1 MKKIPF
7 AVVKMVNIVL
17 LMIPFLI
24 CWTLHYEPRTTTV
37 GSKQVSVLV
46 MITYFL
52 ICYYFEERLDCFRV
66 SILQIRDAIF
76 GEVLATMITDIIMYI
91 LIWMLSIHLPNL
103 IPGLITWGGQCVIG
117 VIWAFVMHQSYF
129 STHPPLRTIV
139 IYDERM
145 GMENLIHTYGLEK
158 RFNIKT
164 VYPVESIMDKLEVM
178 EEFDAAFLCGI
189 HSRERNIILKHCINH
204 KIKLFMIPRIADV
217 MMRGSEQI
225 HMLHLPI
232 LKTQRYK
239 PSIEYQIIKRT
250 MDIVVSGIATIVLSP
265 LFLITAIAVKSDGG
279 PAFYKQKRLTKDG
292 KVFEILKFRS
302 MRVDAEKYS
311 GAVLSAGENDPRIT
325 KVGRIIRACRLDD
338 FLRGSLEKLAIQKS
352 NCRLSDYSLMIMEA
366 SIEDFRKAVLA
377 GNTMKAVHADETFHL
392 QIIHSAQLN
401 RLTKMWELL
410 SPLNGA
416 MFLSVQN
423 ANRLEPN
430 TPDPS
435 TSHKGGAAVWTHQ
448 CLLEA
453 IRINDLQAT
462 CDLLDQHYEE
472 TGRRVYR
479 LSLMEAIGDG
489 D

>member
-17 LMIPFLI
+17 LMIPFII
-24 CWTLHYEPRTTTV
+24 CWTLYYEPRTTTV

-46 MITYFL
+46 VITYFL

-66 SILQIRDAIF
+66 SILQIRDVIF

-117 VIWAFVMHQSYF
+117 VIWTYVMHKSYF

-189 HSRERNIILKHCINH
+189 HSRERNIILKHCISH

-325 KVGRIIRACRLDD
+325 KVGRIIRACRLDELPQLLNILKGD
-338 FLRGSLEKLAIQKS
+338 MSLVGPRPERPELQKEIEKEVPEFGLR
-352 NCRLSDYSLMIMEA
+352 
-366 SIEDFRKAVLA
+366 
-377 GNTMKAVHADETFHL
+377 
-392 QIIHSAQLN
+392 
-401 RLTKMWELL
+401 
-410 SPLNGA
+410 
-416 MFLSVQN
+416 
-423 ANRLEPN
+423 
-430 TPDPS
+430 
-435 TSHKGGAAVWTHQ
+435 
-448 CLLEA
+448 
-453 IRINDLQAT
+453 LQAKAGLT
-462 CDLLDQHYEE
+462 GYAQVYGKYNTTFYDKLLMDLMYISKPSILEDLTIMLATVKILTSKESTEGVGEGNEE
-472 TGRRVYR
+472 LIFRDEED
-479 LSLMEAIGDG
+479 LKK
-489 D
+489 

>member
-24 CWTLHYEPRTTTV
+24 CWTLYYEPRTTTV

-46 MITYFL
+46 MIIFFF
-52 ICYYFEERLDCFRV
+52 ICYYFGQRLDCFRV
-66 SILQIRDAIF
+66 SILQIRDVIF
-76 GEVLATMITDIIMYI
+76 GEVLAVMITDIIMYI

-103 IPGLITWGGQCVIG
+103 IPGLITWGGQCAIG
-117 VIWAFVMHQSYF
+117 AIWAYVMHQSYF

-325 KVGRIIRACRLDD
+325 KVGRIIRACRLDELPQLLNILKGD
-338 FLRGSLEKLAIQKS
+338 MSLVGPRPERPELQKEIEKEVPEFGLRLQTKAGLTGYAQVYGKYNTTFYDKLLMDLMYISKPSILEDLTIMLATVKILTSKESTEGVGEGKDKL
-352 NCRLSDYSLMIMEA
+352 
-366 SIEDFRKAVLA
+366 
-377 GNTMKAVHADETFHL
+377 
-392 QIIHSAQLN
+392 
-401 RLTKMWELL
+401 ELRE
-410 SPLNGA
+410 S
-416 MFLSVQN
+416 
-423 ANRLEPN
+423 
-430 TPDPS
+430 
-435 TSHKGGAAVWTHQ
+435 K
-448 CLLEA
+448 
-453 IRINDLQAT
+453 
-462 CDLLDQHYEE
+462 
-472 TGRRVYR
+472 
-479 LSLMEAIGDG
+479 
-489 D
+489 

>member
-311 GAVLSAGENDPRIT
+311 GAVLAAGENDPRIT
-325 KVGRIIRACRLDD
+325 KVGRIIRACRLDELPQLLNILKGD
-338 FLRGSLEKLAIQKS
+338 MSLVGPRPERPELQKEIEKEVPEFGLR
-352 NCRLSDYSLMIMEA
+352 
-366 SIEDFRKAVLA
+366 
-377 GNTMKAVHADETFHL
+377 
-392 QIIHSAQLN
+392 
-401 RLTKMWELL
+401 
-410 SPLNGA
+410 
-416 MFLSVQN
+416 
-423 ANRLEPN
+423 
-430 TPDPS
+430 
-435 TSHKGGAAVWTHQ
+435 
-448 CLLEA
+448 
-453 IRINDLQAT
+453 LQAKAGLT
-462 CDLLDQHYEE
+462 GYAQVYGKYNTTFYDKLLMDLMYISKPSILEDLTIMLATVKILTSKESTEGVGEGKEE
-472 TGRRVYR
+472 LKLRNKTN
-479 LSLMEAIGDG
+479 IN
-489 D
+489 

>member
-7 AVVKMVNIVL
+7 AVVKMANIVL

-24 CWTLHYEPRTTTV
+24 CWTLYYEPRTTTV

-46 MITYFL
+46 MIIFFF
-52 ICYYFEERLDCFRV
+52 ICYYFGQRLDCFRV
-66 SILQIRDAIF
+66 SILQIRDVIF

-117 VIWAFVMHQSYF
+117 VIWAYVMHQSYF
-129 STHPPLRTIV
+129 FTHPPLRTIV

-225 HMLHLPI
+225 HMLYLPI

-325 KVGRIIRACRLDD
+325 KVGRIIRACRLDELPQLLNILKGD
-338 FLRGSLEKLAIQKS
+338 MSLVGPRPERPELQKEIEKEVPEFGLR
-352 NCRLSDYSLMIMEA
+352 
-366 SIEDFRKAVLA
+366 
-377 GNTMKAVHADETFHL
+377 
-392 QIIHSAQLN
+392 
-401 RLTKMWELL
+401 
-410 SPLNGA
+410 
-416 MFLSVQN
+416 
-423 ANRLEPN
+423 
-430 TPDPS
+430 
-435 TSHKGGAAVWTHQ
+435 
-448 CLLEA
+448 
-453 IRINDLQAT
+453 LQAKAGLT
-462 CDLLDQHYEE
+462 GYAQVYGKYNTTFYDKLLMDLMYISKPSILEDLTIMLATVKILTSKESTEGVGEGKEE
-472 TGRRVYR
+472 LKLRNKTN
-479 LSLMEAIGDG
+479 IN
-489 D
+489 

>member
-24 CWTLHYEPRTTTV
+24 CWTLYYEPRTTTV
-37 GSKQVSVLV
+37 GSKQVSVFV
-46 MITYFL
+46 MIIFFL
-52 ICYYFEERLDCFRV
+52 ICYYFGQRLDCFRV
-66 SILQIRDAIF
+66 SILQIRDVIF

-117 VIWAFVMHQSYF
+117 VIWAYVMHQSYF

-189 HSRERNIILKHCINH
+189 HSRERNIILKHCISH

-225 HMLHLPI
+225 HMLFLPI

-325 KVGRIIRACRLDD
+325 KVGRIIRACRLDELPQLLNILKGD
-338 FLRGSLEKLAIQKS
+338 MSLVGPRPERPELQKEIEKEVPEFGLRLQAKAGLTGYAQVYGKYNTTFYDKL
-352 NCRLSDYSLMIMEA
+352 LMDLMYISKP
-366 SIEDFRKAVLA
+366 SILEDFTIMLA
-377 GNTMKAVHADETFHL
+377 TVK
-392 QIIHSAQLN
+392 I
-401 RLTKMWELL
+401 LTSKESTEGVGEGKDKLELRE
-410 SPLNGA
+410 S
-416 MFLSVQN
+416 
-423 ANRLEPN
+423 
-430 TPDPS
+430 
-435 TSHKGGAAVWTHQ
+435 K
-448 CLLEA
+448 
-453 IRINDLQAT
+453 
-462 CDLLDQHYEE
+462 
-472 TGRRVYR
+472 
-479 LSLMEAIGDG
+479 
-489 D
+489 

>member
-17 LMIPFLI
+17 LMIPFVI
-24 CWTLHYEPRTTTV
+24 CWTLYYEPRTTTV

-46 MITYFL
+46 MIIFFL
-52 ICYYFEERLDCFRV
+52 ICYYFGQRLDCFRV
-66 SILQIRDAIF
+66 SILQIRDVIF

-91 LIWMLSIHLPNL
+91 LIWILSIHLPNL

-117 VIWAFVMHQSYF
+117 VIWAYVMHQSYF

-189 HSRERNIILKHCINH
+189 HSRERNIILKHCISH

-325 KVGRIIRACRLDD
+325 KVGRIIRACRLDELPQLLNILKGD
-338 FLRGSLEKLAIQKS
+338 MSLVGPRPERPELQKEIEKEVPEFGLR
-352 NCRLSDYSLMIMEA
+352 
-366 SIEDFRKAVLA
+366 
-377 GNTMKAVHADETFHL
+377 
-392 QIIHSAQLN
+392 
-401 RLTKMWELL
+401 
-410 SPLNGA
+410 
-416 MFLSVQN
+416 
-423 ANRLEPN
+423 
-430 TPDPS
+430 
-435 TSHKGGAAVWTHQ
+435 
-448 CLLEA
+448 
-453 IRINDLQAT
+453 LQAKAGLT
-462 CDLLDQHYEE
+462 GYAQVYGKYNTTFYDKLLMDLMYISKPSILEDLTIMLATVKILTSKESTEGVGEE
-472 TGRRVYR
+472 KNALELRDEKKR
-479 LSLMEAIGDG
+479 S
-489 D
+489 

>member
-7 AVVKMVNIVL
+7 AVVKMANIVL

-24 CWTLHYEPRTTTV
+24 CWTLYYEPRTTTV

-46 MITYFL
+46 MIIFFF
-52 ICYYFEERLDCFRV
+52 ICYYFGQRLDCFRV
-66 SILQIRDAIF
+66 SILQIRDVIF

-91 LIWMLSIHLPNL
+91 LILMLSIHLPNL

-117 VIWAFVMHQSYF
+117 VIWAYVMHQSYF
-129 STHPPLRTIV
+129 FTHPPLRTIV

-325 KVGRIIRACRLDD
+325 KVGRIIRACRLDELPQLLNILKGD
-338 FLRGSLEKLAIQKS
+338 MSLVGPRPERPELQKEIEKEVPEFGLR
-352 NCRLSDYSLMIMEA
+352 
-366 SIEDFRKAVLA
+366 
-377 GNTMKAVHADETFHL
+377 
-392 QIIHSAQLN
+392 
-401 RLTKMWELL
+401 
-410 SPLNGA
+410 
-416 MFLSVQN
+416 
-423 ANRLEPN
+423 
-430 TPDPS
+430 
-435 TSHKGGAAVWTHQ
+435 
-448 CLLEA
+448 
-453 IRINDLQAT
+453 LQAKAGLT
-462 CDLLDQHYEE
+462 GYAQVYGKYNTTFYDKLLMDLMYISKPSILEDLTIMLATVKILTSKESTEGVGEGKEE
-472 TGRRVYR
+472 LKLR
-479 LSLMEAIGDG
+479 EDK
-489 D
+489 

>member
-24 CWTLHYEPRTTTV
+24 CWTLYYEPRTTTV

-46 MITYFL
+46 MIIFFF
-52 ICYYFEERLDCFRV
+52 ICYYFGQRLDCFRV
-66 SILQIRDAIF
+66 SILQIRDVIF
-76 GEVLATMITDIIMYI
+76 GEVLAVMITDIIMYI

-103 IPGLITWGGQCVIG
+103 IPGLITWGGQCAIG
-117 VIWAFVMHQSYF
+117 AIWAYVMHQRYF

-178 EEFDAAFLCGI
+178 EEFDVAFLCGI

-292 KVFEILKFRS
+292 KEFEILKFRS

-325 KVGRIIRACRLDD
+325 KVGRIIRACRLDELPQLLNILKGD
-338 FLRGSLEKLAIQKS
+338 MSLVGPRPERPELQKEIEKEVPEFGLRLQTKAGLTGYAQVYGKYNTTFYDKLLMDLMYISKPSILEDLTIMLATVKILTSKESTEGVGEGKDKL
-352 NCRLSDYSLMIMEA
+352 
-366 SIEDFRKAVLA
+366 
-377 GNTMKAVHADETFHL
+377 
-392 QIIHSAQLN
+392 
-401 RLTKMWELL
+401 ELRE
-410 SPLNGA
+410 S
-416 MFLSVQN
+416 
-423 ANRLEPN
+423 
-430 TPDPS
+430 
-435 TSHKGGAAVWTHQ
+435 K
-448 CLLEA
+448 
-453 IRINDLQAT
+453 
-462 CDLLDQHYEE
+462 
-472 TGRRVYR
+472 
-479 LSLMEAIGDG
+479 
-489 D
+489 

>member
-24 CWTLHYEPRTTTV
+24 CWTLYYEPRTTTV
-37 GSKQVSVLV
+37 GSKPVSVLV
-46 MITYFL
+46 MIIFFF
-52 ICYYFEERLDCFRV
+52 ICYYFGQRLDCFRV
-66 SILQIRDAIF
+66 SILQIRDVIF
-76 GEVLATMITDIIMYI
+76 GEVLAVMITDIIMYI

-325 KVGRIIRACRLDD
+325 KVGRIIRACRLDELPQLLNILKGD
-338 FLRGSLEKLAIQKS
+338 MSLVGPRPERPELQKEIEKEVPEFGLR
-352 NCRLSDYSLMIMEA
+352 
-366 SIEDFRKAVLA
+366 
-377 GNTMKAVHADETFHL
+377 
-392 QIIHSAQLN
+392 
-401 RLTKMWELL
+401 
-410 SPLNGA
+410 
-416 MFLSVQN
+416 
-423 ANRLEPN
+423 
-430 TPDPS
+430 
-435 TSHKGGAAVWTHQ
+435 
-448 CLLEA
+448 
-453 IRINDLQAT
+453 LQAKAGLT
-462 CDLLDQHYEE
+462 GYAQVYGKYNTTFYDKLLMDLMYISKPSILEDLTIMLATVKILTSKESTEGVGEGKEE
-472 TGRRVYR
+472 LKLR
-479 LSLMEAIGDG
+479 EDK
-489 D
+489 

>member
-24 CWTLHYEPRTTTV
+24 CWTLYYEPRTTTV
-37 GSKQVSVLV
+37 GSKQISVLV
-46 MITYFL
+46 MIIFFL
-52 ICYYFEERLDCFRV
+52 ICYYFGQRLDCFRV
-66 SILQIRDAIF
+66 SILQIRDVIF

-117 VIWAFVMHQSYF
+117 VIWAYAMHQSYF

-189 HSRERNIILKHCINH
+189 HSRERNIILKHCISH

-225 HMLHLPI
+225 HMLYLPI

-325 KVGRIIRACRLDD
+325 KVGRIIRACRLDELPQLLNILKGD
-338 FLRGSLEKLAIQKS
+338 MSLVGPRPERPELQKEIEKEVPEFGLRLQAKAGLTGYAQVYGKYNTTFYDKL
-352 NCRLSDYSLMIMEA
+352 LMDLMYISKP
-366 SIEDFRKAVLA
+366 SILEDFTIMLA
-377 GNTMKAVHADETFHL
+377 TVK
-392 QIIHSAQLN
+392 I
-401 RLTKMWELL
+401 LTSKESTEGVGEGKDKLELRE
-410 SPLNGA
+410 S
-416 MFLSVQN
+416 
-423 ANRLEPN
+423 
-430 TPDPS
+430 
-435 TSHKGGAAVWTHQ
+435 K
-448 CLLEA
+448 
-453 IRINDLQAT
+453 
-462 CDLLDQHYEE
+462 
-472 TGRRVYR
+472 
-479 LSLMEAIGDG
+479 
-489 D
+489 

>member
-66 SILQIRDAIF
+66 SILQIRDVIF

-117 VIWAFVMHQSYF
+117 VIWTYVMHKSYF

-189 HSRERNIILKHCINH
+189 HSRERNIILKHCISH

-311 GAVLSAGENDPRIT
+311 GVVLSAGENDPRIT
-325 KVGRIIRACRLDD
+325 KVGRIIRACRLDELPQLLNILKGD
-338 FLRGSLEKLAIQKS
+338 MSLVGPRPERPELQKEIEKEVPEFGLR
-352 NCRLSDYSLMIMEA
+352 
-366 SIEDFRKAVLA
+366 
-377 GNTMKAVHADETFHL
+377 
-392 QIIHSAQLN
+392 
-401 RLTKMWELL
+401 
-410 SPLNGA
+410 
-416 MFLSVQN
+416 
-423 ANRLEPN
+423 
-430 TPDPS
+430 
-435 TSHKGGAAVWTHQ
+435 
-448 CLLEA
+448 
-453 IRINDLQAT
+453 LQAKAGLT
-462 CDLLDQHYEE
+462 GYAQVYGKYNTTFYDKLLMDLMYISKPSILEDLTIMLATVKILTSKESTEGVGEGNEE
-472 TGRRVYR
+472 LIFRDEKD
-479 LSLMEAIGDG
+479 LKK
-489 D
+489 

>member
-24 CWTLHYEPRTTTV
+24 CWTLYYEPRTTTV

-52 ICYYFEERLDCFRV
+52 ICYYFGESLDCFRV
-66 SILQIRDAIF
+66 SILQIRDVIF
-76 GEVLATMITDIIMYI
+76 GEVLAIMITDIIMYI

-117 VIWAFVMHQSYF
+117 VIWSFAMHQSYF
-129 STHPPLRTIV
+129 STHPPLCTIV

-189 HSRERNIILKHCINH
+189 HSRERNIILKYCINH

-279 PAFYKQKRLTKDG
+279 PVFYKQKRLTKDG

-325 KVGRIIRACRLDD
+325 KVGRIIRACRLDELPQLLNILKGD
-338 FLRGSLEKLAIQKS
+338 MSLVGPRPERPELQKEIEKEVPEFGLRLQAKAGLTGYAQVYGKYNTTFYDKL
-352 NCRLSDYSLMIMEA
+352 LMDLMYISKP
-366 SIEDFRKAVLA
+366 SILEDFTIMLA
-377 GNTMKAVHADETFHL
+377 TVK
-392 QIIHSAQLN
+392 I
-401 RLTKMWELL
+401 LTSKESTEGVGEGKDKLELRE
-410 SPLNGA
+410 S
-416 MFLSVQN
+416 
-423 ANRLEPN
+423 
-430 TPDPS
+430 
-435 TSHKGGAAVWTHQ
+435 K
-448 CLLEA
+448 
-453 IRINDLQAT
+453 
-462 CDLLDQHYEE
+462 
-472 TGRRVYR
+472 
-479 LSLMEAIGDG
+479 
-489 D
+489 

>member
-7 AVVKMVNIVL
+7 AVVKMANIVL

-24 CWTLHYEPRTTTV
+24 CWTLYYEPRTTTV

-46 MITYFL
+46 MIIFFF
-52 ICYYFEERLDCFRV
+52 ICYYFGQRLDCFRV
-66 SILQIRDAIF
+66 SILQIRDVIF

-117 VIWAFVMHQSYF
+117 VIWAYVMHQSYF
-129 STHPPLRTIV
+129 FTHPPFRTIV

-325 KVGRIIRACRLDD
+325 KVGRIIRACRLDELPQLLNILKGD
-338 FLRGSLEKLAIQKS
+338 MSLVGPRPERPELQKEIEKEVPEFGLR
-352 NCRLSDYSLMIMEA
+352 
-366 SIEDFRKAVLA
+366 
-377 GNTMKAVHADETFHL
+377 
-392 QIIHSAQLN
+392 
-401 RLTKMWELL
+401 
-410 SPLNGA
+410 
-416 MFLSVQN
+416 
-423 ANRLEPN
+423 
-430 TPDPS
+430 
-435 TSHKGGAAVWTHQ
+435 
-448 CLLEA
+448 
-453 IRINDLQAT
+453 LQAKAGLT
-462 CDLLDQHYEE
+462 GYAQVYGKYNTTFYDKLLMDLMYISKPSILEDLTIMLVTVKILTSKESTEGVGEGKEE
-472 TGRRVYR
+472 LKLR
-479 LSLMEAIGDG
+479 EDK
-489 D
+489 

>member
-1 MKKIPF
+1 
-7 AVVKMVNIVL
+7 
-17 LMIPFLI
+17 
-24 CWTLHYEPRTTTV
+24 
-37 GSKQVSVLV
+37 
-46 MITYFL
+46 MITFFF
-52 ICYYFEERLDCFRV
+52 ICYYFGQRLDCFRV
-66 SILQIRDAIF
+66 SILQIRDVIF
-76 GEVLATMITDIIMYI
+76 GEVLATMITDVIMYI

-117 VIWAFVMHQSYF
+117 VIWAYVMHQSYF

-325 KVGRIIRACRLDD
+325 KVGRIIRACRLDELPQLLNILKGD
-338 FLRGSLEKLAIQKS
+338 MSLVGPRPERPELQKEIEKEVPEFGLRLQAKAGLTGYAQVYGKYNTTFYDKL
-352 NCRLSDYSLMIMEA
+352 LMDLMYISKP
-366 SIEDFRKAVLA
+366 SILEDFTIMLA
-377 GNTMKAVHADETFHL
+377 TVK
-392 QIIHSAQLN
+392 I
-401 RLTKMWELL
+401 LTSKESTEGVGEGKEELKL
-410 SPLNGA
+410 RNKE
-416 MFLSVQN
+416 N
-423 ANRLEPN
+423 N
-430 TPDPS
+430 
-435 TSHKGGAAVWTHQ
+435 
-448 CLLEA
+448 
-453 IRINDLQAT
+453 I
-462 CDLLDQHYEE
+462 
-472 TGRRVYR
+472 
-479 LSLMEAIGDG
+479 
-489 D
+489 

>member
-17 LMIPFLI
+17 LMIPFVI
-24 CWTLHYEPRTTTV
+24 CWTLYYEPRTTTV

-46 MITYFL
+46 MIIFFL
-52 ICYYFEERLDCFRV
+52 ICYYFGQRLDCFRV
-66 SILQIRDAIF
+66 SILQIRDVIF

-91 LIWMLSIHLPNL
+91 LIWILSIHLPNL

-117 VIWAFVMHQSYF
+117 VIWAYVMHQSYF
-129 STHPPLRTIV
+129 FTHPPLRTIV

-189 HSRERNIILKHCINH
+189 HSRERNIILKHCISH

-217 MMRGSEQI
+217 MIRGSEQI

-325 KVGRIIRACRLDD
+325 KVGRIIRACRLDELPQLLNILKGD
-338 FLRGSLEKLAIQKS
+338 MSLVGPRPERPELQKEIEKEVPEFGLR
-352 NCRLSDYSLMIMEA
+352 
-366 SIEDFRKAVLA
+366 
-377 GNTMKAVHADETFHL
+377 
-392 QIIHSAQLN
+392 
-401 RLTKMWELL
+401 
-410 SPLNGA
+410 
-416 MFLSVQN
+416 
-423 ANRLEPN
+423 
-430 TPDPS
+430 
-435 TSHKGGAAVWTHQ
+435 
-448 CLLEA
+448 
-453 IRINDLQAT
+453 LQAKAGLT
-462 CDLLDQHYEE
+462 GYAQVYGKYDTTFYDKLLMDLMYISKPSILEDLTIMLATVRILTSKESTEGVGEE
-472 TGRRVYR
+472 KNALELRDEKKR
-479 LSLMEAIGDG
+479 S
-489 D
+489 

>member
-24 CWTLHYEPRTTTV
+24 CWTLYYEPRTTTV

-46 MITYFL
+46 MITFFF
-52 ICYYFEERLDCFRV
+52 ICYYFGQRLDCFRV
-66 SILQIRDAIF
+66 SILQIRDVIF
-76 GEVLATMITDIIMYI
+76 GEVLATMITDVIMYI

-117 VIWAFVMHQSYF
+117 VIWAYVMHQSYF

-325 KVGRIIRACRLDD
+325 KVGRIIRACRLDELPQLLNILKGD
-338 FLRGSLEKLAIQKS
+338 MSLVGPRPERPELQKEIEKEVPEFGLRLQAKAGLTGYAQVYGKYNTTFYDKL
-352 NCRLSDYSLMIMEA
+352 LMDLMYISKP
-366 SIEDFRKAVLA
+366 SILEDFTIMLA
-377 GNTMKAVHADETFHL
+377 TVK
-392 QIIHSAQLN
+392 I
-401 RLTKMWELL
+401 LTSKESTEGVGEGKEELKL
-410 SPLNGA
+410 RNKE
-416 MFLSVQN
+416 N
-423 ANRLEPN
+423 N
-430 TPDPS
+430 
-435 TSHKGGAAVWTHQ
+435 
-448 CLLEA
+448 
-453 IRINDLQAT
+453 I
-462 CDLLDQHYEE
+462 
-472 TGRRVYR
+472 
-479 LSLMEAIGDG
+479 
-489 D
+489 

>member
-24 CWTLHYEPRTTTV
+24 CWTLYYEPRTTTV

-46 MITYFL
+46 MITFFF
-52 ICYYFEERLDCFRV
+52 ICYYFGQRLDCFRV
-66 SILQIRDAIF
+66 SILQIRDVIF
-76 GEVLATMITDIIMYI
+76 GEVLATMITDVIMYI

-117 VIWAFVMHQSYF
+117 VIWAYVMHQSYF

-325 KVGRIIRACRLDD
+325 KVGRIIRACRLDELPQLLNILKGD
-338 FLRGSLEKLAIQKS
+338 MSLVGPRPERPELQKEIEKEVPEFGLRLQAKAGLTGYAQVYGKYNTTFYDKL
-352 NCRLSDYSLMIMEA
+352 LMDLKYISKP
-366 SIEDFRKAVLA
+366 SILEDFTIMLA
-377 GNTMKAVHADETFHL
+377 TVK
-392 QIIHSAQLN
+392 I
-401 RLTKMWELL
+401 LTSKESTEGVGEGKEELKL
-410 SPLNGA
+410 RNKE
-416 MFLSVQN
+416 N
-423 ANRLEPN
+423 N
-430 TPDPS
+430 
-435 TSHKGGAAVWTHQ
+435 
-448 CLLEA
+448 
-453 IRINDLQAT
+453 I
-462 CDLLDQHYEE
+462 
-472 TGRRVYR
+472 
-479 LSLMEAIGDG
+479 
-489 D
+489 

>member
-24 CWTLHYEPRTTTV
+24 CWTLYYEPRTTTV

-46 MITYFL
+46 MIIFFF
-52 ICYYFEERLDCFRV
+52 ICYYFGQRLDCFRV
-66 SILQIRDAIF
+66 SILQIRDVIF
-76 GEVLATMITDIIMYI
+76 GEVLAVMITDIIMYI

-103 IPGLITWGGQCVIG
+103 IPGLITWGGQCAIG
-117 VIWAFVMHQSYF
+117 AIWAYVMHQSYF

-145 GMENLIHTYGLEK
+145 EMENLIHTYGLEK

-292 KVFEILKFRS
+292 KEFEILKFRS

-325 KVGRIIRACRLDD
+325 KVGRIIRACRLDELPQLLNILKGD
-338 FLRGSLEKLAIQKS
+338 MSLVGPRPERPELQKEIEKEVPEFGLRLQTKAGLTGYAQVYGKYNTTFYDKLLMDLMYISKPSILEDLTIMLATVKILTSKESTEGVGEGKDKL
-352 NCRLSDYSLMIMEA
+352 
-366 SIEDFRKAVLA
+366 
-377 GNTMKAVHADETFHL
+377 
-392 QIIHSAQLN
+392 
-401 RLTKMWELL
+401 ELRE
-410 SPLNGA
+410 S
-416 MFLSVQN
+416 
-423 ANRLEPN
+423 
-430 TPDPS
+430 
-435 TSHKGGAAVWTHQ
+435 K
-448 CLLEA
+448 
-453 IRINDLQAT
+453 
-462 CDLLDQHYEE
+462 
-472 TGRRVYR
+472 
-479 LSLMEAIGDG
+479 
-489 D
+489 

>member
-7 AVVKMVNIVL
+7 AVVKMANIVL

-24 CWTLHYEPRTTTV
+24 CWTLYYEPRTTTV

-46 MITYFL
+46 MIIFFF
-52 ICYYFEERLDCFRV
+52 ICYYFGQRLDCFRV
-66 SILQIRDAIF
+66 SILQIRDVIF

-117 VIWAFVMHQSYF
+117 VIWAYVMHQSYF
-129 STHPPLRTIV
+129 FTHPPLRTIV
-139 IYDERM
+139 IYDKRM

-325 KVGRIIRACRLDD
+325 KVGRIIRACRLDELPQLLNILKGD
-338 FLRGSLEKLAIQKS
+338 MSLVGPRPERPELQKEIEKEVPEFGLR
-352 NCRLSDYSLMIMEA
+352 
-366 SIEDFRKAVLA
+366 
-377 GNTMKAVHADETFHL
+377 
-392 QIIHSAQLN
+392 
-401 RLTKMWELL
+401 
-410 SPLNGA
+410 
-416 MFLSVQN
+416 
-423 ANRLEPN
+423 
-430 TPDPS
+430 
-435 TSHKGGAAVWTHQ
+435 
-448 CLLEA
+448 
-453 IRINDLQAT
+453 LQAKAGLT
-462 CDLLDQHYEE
+462 GYAQVYGKYNTTFYDKLLMDLMYISKPSILEDLTIMLATVKILTSKESTEGVGEGKEE
-472 TGRRVYR
+472 LKLR
-479 LSLMEAIGDG
+479 EDK
-489 D
+489 

>member
-17 LMIPFLI
+17 LMIPFVI
-24 CWTLHYEPRTTTV
+24 CWTLYYEPRTTTV

-46 MITYFL
+46 MIIFFL
-52 ICYYFEERLDCFRV
+52 ICYYFGQRLDCFRV
-66 SILQIRDAIF
+66 SILQIRDVIF

-103 IPGLITWGGQCVIG
+103 IPGLITWGGQCIIG
-117 VIWAFVMHQSYF
+117 VIWAYVMHQSYF

-189 HSRERNIILKHCINH
+189 HSRERNIILKHCISH

-225 HMLHLPI
+225 HMLYLPI

-325 KVGRIIRACRLDD
+325 KVGRIIRACRLDELPQLLNILKGD
-338 FLRGSLEKLAIQKS
+338 MSLVGPRPERPELQKEIEKEVPEFGLR
-352 NCRLSDYSLMIMEA
+352 
-366 SIEDFRKAVLA
+366 
-377 GNTMKAVHADETFHL
+377 
-392 QIIHSAQLN
+392 
-401 RLTKMWELL
+401 
-410 SPLNGA
+410 
-416 MFLSVQN
+416 
-423 ANRLEPN
+423 
-430 TPDPS
+430 
-435 TSHKGGAAVWTHQ
+435 
-448 CLLEA
+448 
-453 IRINDLQAT
+453 LQAKAGLT
-462 CDLLDQHYEE
+462 GYAQVYGKYNTTFYDKLLMDLMYISKPSILEDLTIMLATVKILTSKESTEGVGEE
-472 TGRRVYR
+472 KNALELRDEKKR
-479 LSLMEAIGDG
+479 S
-489 D
+489 

>member
-66 SILQIRDAIF
+66 SILQIRDVIF

-325 KVGRIIRACRLDD
+325 KVGRIIRACRLDELPQLLNILKGD
-338 FLRGSLEKLAIQKS
+338 MSLVGPRPERPELQKEIEKEVPEFGLR
-352 NCRLSDYSLMIMEA
+352 
-366 SIEDFRKAVLA
+366 
-377 GNTMKAVHADETFHL
+377 
-392 QIIHSAQLN
+392 
-401 RLTKMWELL
+401 
-410 SPLNGA
+410 
-416 MFLSVQN
+416 
-423 ANRLEPN
+423 
-430 TPDPS
+430 
-435 TSHKGGAAVWTHQ
+435 
-448 CLLEA
+448 
-453 IRINDLQAT
+453 LQAKAGLT
-462 CDLLDQHYEE
+462 GYAQVYGKYNTTFYDKLLMDLMYISKPSILEDLTIMLATVKILTSKESTEGVGEGNEE
-472 TGRRVYR
+472 LIFRDEKD
-479 LSLMEAIGDG
+479 LKK
-489 D
+489 

>member
-7 AVVKMVNIVL
+7 AVVKMANIVL

-24 CWTLHYEPRTTTV
+24 CWTLYYEPRTTTV

-46 MITYFL
+46 MIIFFF
-52 ICYYFEERLDCFRV
+52 ICYYFGQRLDCFRV
-66 SILQIRDAIF
+66 SILQIRDVIF

-117 VIWAFVMHQSYF
+117 VIWAYVMHQSYF
-129 STHPPLRTIV
+129 FTHPPLRTIV

-189 HSRERNIILKHCINH
+189 HSRERNIILKHCISH

-225 HMLHLPI
+225 HMLYLPI

-325 KVGRIIRACRLDD
+325 KVGRIIRACRLDELPQLLNILKGD
-338 FLRGSLEKLAIQKS
+338 MSLVGPRPERPELQKEIEKEVPEFGLRLQAKAGLTGYAQVYGKYNTTFYDKL
-352 NCRLSDYSLMIMEA
+352 LMDLMYISKP
-366 SIEDFRKAVLA
+366 SILEDFTIMLA
-377 GNTMKAVHADETFHL
+377 TVK
-392 QIIHSAQLN
+392 I
-401 RLTKMWELL
+401 LTSKESTEGVGEGKDKLELRE
-410 SPLNGA
+410 S
-416 MFLSVQN
+416 
-423 ANRLEPN
+423 
-430 TPDPS
+430 
-435 TSHKGGAAVWTHQ
+435 K
-448 CLLEA
+448 
-453 IRINDLQAT
+453 
-462 CDLLDQHYEE
+462 
-472 TGRRVYR
+472 
-479 LSLMEAIGDG
+479 
-489 D
+489 

>member
-17 LMIPFLI
+17 LMIPFII
-24 CWTLHYEPRTTTV
+24 CWTLYYEPRTTTV

-46 MITYFL
+46 VITYFL

-66 SILQIRDAIF
+66 SILQIRDVIF

-103 IPGLITWGGQCVIG
+103 IPGLITWGGQCVVG
-117 VIWAFVMHQSYF
+117 VIWAFVIHQSYF

-325 KVGRIIRACRLDD
+325 KVGRIIRACRLDELPQLLNILKGD
-338 FLRGSLEKLAIQKS
+338 MSLVGPRPERPELQKEIEKEVPEFGLR
-352 NCRLSDYSLMIMEA
+352 
-366 SIEDFRKAVLA
+366 
-377 GNTMKAVHADETFHL
+377 
-392 QIIHSAQLN
+392 
-401 RLTKMWELL
+401 
-410 SPLNGA
+410 
-416 MFLSVQN
+416 
-423 ANRLEPN
+423 
-430 TPDPS
+430 
-435 TSHKGGAAVWTHQ
+435 
-448 CLLEA
+448 
-453 IRINDLQAT
+453 LQAKAGLT
-462 CDLLDQHYEE
+462 GYAQVYGKYNTTFYDKLLMDLMYISKPSILEDLTIMLATVKILTSKESTEGVGEGKEE
-472 TGRRVYR
+472 LKLRNKTN
-479 LSLMEAIGDG
+479 IN
-489 D
+489 

>member
-24 CWTLHYEPRTTTV
+24 CWTLYYEPRTTTV

-46 MITYFL
+46 MIIFFL
-52 ICYYFEERLDCFRV
+52 ICYYFGQRLDCFRV
-66 SILQIRDAIF
+66 SILQIRDVIF

-117 VIWAFVMHQSYF
+117 VIWAYVMHQSYF

-189 HSRERNIILKHCINH
+189 HSRERNIILKHCISH

-225 HMLHLPI
+225 HMLYLPI

-325 KVGRIIRACRLDD
+325 KVGRIIRACRLDELPQLLNILKGD
-338 FLRGSLEKLAIQKS
+338 MSLVGPRPERPELQKEIEKEVPEFGLRLQAKAGLTGYAQVYGKYNTTPYDKLQM
-352 NCRLSDYSLMIMEA
+352 DLMYIA
-366 SIEDFRKAVLA
+366 HPSIIEDLRIIFATIKILFVPESTEGVAEGQTTA
-377 GNTMKAVHADETFHL
+377 ETRDT
-392 QIIHSAQLN
+392 AQV
-401 RLTKMWELL
+401 K
-410 SPLNGA
+410 
-416 MFLSVQN
+416 
-423 ANRLEPN
+423 
-430 TPDPS
+430 
-435 TSHKGGAAVWTHQ
+435 
-448 CLLEA
+448 
-453 IRINDLQAT
+453 
-462 CDLLDQHYEE
+462 
-472 TGRRVYR
+472 
-479 LSLMEAIGDG
+479 
-489 D
+489 

>member
-24 CWTLHYEPRTTTV
+24 CWTLYYEPRTTTV

-46 MITYFL
+46 MMIFFF
-52 ICYYFEERLDCFRV
+52 ICYYFGQRLDCFRV
-66 SILQIRDAIF
+66 SILQIRDVIF

-103 IPGLITWGGQCVIG
+103 IPGLITWGGQCIIG
-117 VIWAFVMHQSYF
+117 VIWAYVMHQSYF

-189 HSRERNIILKHCINH
+189 HSRERNIILKHCINR

-292 KVFEILKFRS
+292 KVFEILKFRR

-325 KVGRIIRACRLDD
+325 KVGRIIRACRLDELPQLLNILKGD
-338 FLRGSLEKLAIQKS
+338 MSLVGPRPERPELQKEIEKEVPEFGLRLQAKAGLTGYAQVYGKYNTTFYDKL
-352 NCRLSDYSLMIMEA
+352 LMDLMYISKP
-366 SIEDFRKAVLA
+366 SILEDFTIMLA
-377 GNTMKAVHADETFHL
+377 TVK
-392 QIIHSAQLN
+392 I
-401 RLTKMWELL
+401 LTSKE
-410 SPLNGA
+410 STEG
-416 MFLSVQN
+416 VGEGKDK
-423 ANRLEPN
+423 LEFRE
-430 TPDPS
+430 S
-435 TSHKGGAAVWTHQ
+435 K
-448 CLLEA
+448 
-453 IRINDLQAT
+453 
-462 CDLLDQHYEE
+462 
-472 TGRRVYR
+472 
-479 LSLMEAIGDG
+479 
-489 D
+489 

>member
-7 AVVKMVNIVL
+7 AVVKMANIVL

-24 CWTLHYEPRTTTV
+24 CWTLYYEPRTTTV

-46 MITYFL
+46 MIIFFFF
-52 ICYYFEERLDCFRV
+52 CYYFGQRLDCFRV
-66 SILQIRDAIF
+66 SILQIRDVIF

-117 VIWAFVMHQSYF
+117 VIWAYVMHQSYF
-129 STHPPLRTIV
+129 FTHPPLRTIV

-189 HSRERNIILKHCINH
+189 HSRERNIILKHCVNH

-232 LKTQRYK
+232 LKNQRYK
-239 PSIEYQIIKRT
+239 PSIEYLIIKRT

-279 PAFYKQKRLTKDG
+279 PAFYRQKRLTKDG

-325 KVGRIIRACRLDD
+325 KVGRIIRACRLDELPQLLNILKGD
-338 FLRGSLEKLAIQKS
+338 MSLVGPRPERPELQKEIEKEVPEFGLR
-352 NCRLSDYSLMIMEA
+352 
-366 SIEDFRKAVLA
+366 
-377 GNTMKAVHADETFHL
+377 
-392 QIIHSAQLN
+392 
-401 RLTKMWELL
+401 
-410 SPLNGA
+410 
-416 MFLSVQN
+416 
-423 ANRLEPN
+423 
-430 TPDPS
+430 
-435 TSHKGGAAVWTHQ
+435 
-448 CLLEA
+448 
-453 IRINDLQAT
+453 LQAKAGLT
-462 CDLLDQHYEE
+462 GYAQVYGKYNTTFYDKLLMDLMYISKPSILEDLTIMLATVKILTSKESTEGVGEGKEE
-472 TGRRVYR
+472 LKLR
-479 LSLMEAIGDG
+479 EDK
-489 D
+489 

>member
-7 AVVKMVNIVL
+7 AVVKMANIVL

-24 CWTLHYEPRTTTV
+24 CWTLYYEPRTTTV

-46 MITYFL
+46 MIIFFF
-52 ICYYFEERLDCFRV
+52 ICYYFGQRLDCFRV
-66 SILQIRDAIF
+66 SILQIRDVIF

-117 VIWAFVMHQSYF
+117 VIWAYVMHQSYF
-129 STHPPLRTIV
+129 FTHPPLRTIV

-145 GMENLIHTYGLEK
+145 GIENLIHTYGLEK

-325 KVGRIIRACRLDD
+325 KVGRIIRACRLDELPQLLNILKGD
-338 FLRGSLEKLAIQKS
+338 MSLVGPRPERPELQKEIEKEVPEFGLR
-352 NCRLSDYSLMIMEA
+352 
-366 SIEDFRKAVLA
+366 
-377 GNTMKAVHADETFHL
+377 
-392 QIIHSAQLN
+392 
-401 RLTKMWELL
+401 
-410 SPLNGA
+410 
-416 MFLSVQN
+416 
-423 ANRLEPN
+423 
-430 TPDPS
+430 
-435 TSHKGGAAVWTHQ
+435 
-448 CLLEA
+448 
-453 IRINDLQAT
+453 LQAKAGLT
-462 CDLLDQHYEE
+462 GYAQVYGKYNTTFYDKLLMDLMYISKPSILEDLTIMLATVKILTSKESTEGVGEGKEE
-472 TGRRVYR
+472 LKLR
-479 LSLMEAIGDG
+479 EDK
-489 D
+489 

>member
-7 AVVKMVNIVL
+7 AVVKMANIVL

-24 CWTLHYEPRTTTV
+24 CWTLYYEPRTTTV

-46 MITYFL
+46 MIIFFF
-52 ICYYFEERLDCFRV
+52 ICYYFGQRLDCFRV
-66 SILQIRDAIF
+66 SILQIRDVIF

-117 VIWAFVMHQSYF
+117 VIWAYVMHQSYF
-129 STHPPLRTIV
+129 FTHPPLRTIV

-325 KVGRIIRACRLDD
+325 KVGRIIRACRLDELPQLLNILKGD
-338 FLRGSLEKLAIQKS
+338 MSLVGPRPERPELQKEIEKEVPEFGLRLQAKGATVIIYEPTLEEGATFFGSKVVNDLEEFKKQSQAI
-352 NCRLSDYSLMIMEA
+352 I
-366 SIEDFRKAVLA
+366 
-377 GNTMKAVHADETFHL
+377 
-392 QIIHSAQLN
+392 
-401 RLTKMWELL
+401 
-410 SPLNGA
+410 
-416 MFLSVQN
+416 
-423 ANRLEPN
+423 ANRYDRCLDDVKEKVY
-430 TPDPS
+430 TRDILREIS
-435 TSHKGGAAVWTHQ
+435 TEGVRPH
-448 CLLEA
+448 
-453 IRINDLQAT
+453 
-462 CDLLDQHYEE
+462 
-472 TGRRVYR
+472 
-479 LSLMEAIGDG
+479 
-489 D
+489 

>member
-24 CWTLHYEPRTTTV
+24 CWTLYYEPRTTTV
-37 GSKQVSVLV
+37 GLKQVSVLV
-46 MITYFL
+46 MIIFFF
-52 ICYYFEERLDCFRV
+52 ICYYFGQRLDCFRV
-66 SILQIRDAIF
+66 SILQIRDVIF
-76 GEVLATMITDIIMYI
+76 GEVLAVMITDIIMYI

-117 VIWAFVMHQSYF
+117 VIWAYVMHQSYF

-189 HSRERNIILKHCINH
+189 HSRERNIILKHCISH
-204 KIKLFMIPRIADV
+204 KIK
-217 MMRGSEQI
+217 QI
-225 HMLHLPI
+225 HMLYLPI

-325 KVGRIIRACRLDD
+325 KVGRIIRACRLDELPQLLNILKGD
-338 FLRGSLEKLAIQKS
+338 MSLVGPRPERPELQKEIEKEVPEFGLR
-352 NCRLSDYSLMIMEA
+352 
-366 SIEDFRKAVLA
+366 
-377 GNTMKAVHADETFHL
+377 
-392 QIIHSAQLN
+392 
-401 RLTKMWELL
+401 
-410 SPLNGA
+410 
-416 MFLSVQN
+416 
-423 ANRLEPN
+423 
-430 TPDPS
+430 
-435 TSHKGGAAVWTHQ
+435 
-448 CLLEA
+448 
-453 IRINDLQAT
+453 LQAKAGLT
-462 CDLLDQHYEE
+462 GYAQVYGKYNTTFYDKLLMDLMYISKPSILEDLTIMLATVKILTSKESTE
-472 TGRRVYR
+472 GVGEGKDKLELRE
-479 LSLMEAIGDG
+479 SK
-489 D
+489 

>member
-17 LMIPFLI
+17 LMIPFVI
-24 CWTLHYEPRTTTV
+24 CWTLYYEPRTTTV

-46 MITYFL
+46 MIIFFL
-52 ICYYFEERLDCFRV
+52 ICYYFGQRLDCFRV
-66 SILQIRDAIF
+66 SILQIRDVIF

-117 VIWAFVMHQSYF
+117 VIWAYVMHQSYF

-189 HSRERNIILKHCINH
+189 HSRERNIILKHCISH

-302 MRVDAEKYS
+302 MRGDAEKYS

-325 KVGRIIRACRLDD
+325 KVGRIIRACRLDELPQLLNILKGD
-338 FLRGSLEKLAIQKS
+338 MSLVGPRPERPELQKEIEKEVPEFGLR
-352 NCRLSDYSLMIMEA
+352 
-366 SIEDFRKAVLA
+366 
-377 GNTMKAVHADETFHL
+377 
-392 QIIHSAQLN
+392 
-401 RLTKMWELL
+401 
-410 SPLNGA
+410 
-416 MFLSVQN
+416 
-423 ANRLEPN
+423 
-430 TPDPS
+430 
-435 TSHKGGAAVWTHQ
+435 
-448 CLLEA
+448 
-453 IRINDLQAT
+453 LQAKAGLT
-462 CDLLDQHYEE
+462 GYAQVYGKYNTTFYDKLLMDLMYISKPSILEDLTIMLATVKILTSKESTEGVGEE
-472 TGRRVYR
+472 KNALELRDEKKR
-479 LSLMEAIGDG
+479 S
-489 D
+489 